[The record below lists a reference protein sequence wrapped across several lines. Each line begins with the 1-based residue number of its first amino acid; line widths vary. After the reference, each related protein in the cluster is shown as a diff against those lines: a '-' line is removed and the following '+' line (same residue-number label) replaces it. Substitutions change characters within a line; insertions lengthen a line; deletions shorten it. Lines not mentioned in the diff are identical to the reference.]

1 MIALGCFTRAQVGPV
16 VLDSIEAP
24 LTVSGYQSGAKQE
37 GHVQCLQLLIIH
49 RIFLASLQKPQEE
62 RLYWM
67 KAPEPPSWLWRK
79 EFRTTAQ
86 LIRSST
92 FLRGLEPEPSSKLS
106 EQRTS
111 SLRPSEMLNY
121 FTKGWACIHAAVT
134 LVIYV
139 YCSYS
144 VVPLVAKN
152 LTKYFLNGNLDKLI
166 RIPNR
171 FIQAAVHC
179 RNLFHHLLS
188 TVVFPE

>member
-1 MIALGCFTRAQVGPV
+1 MHIVADHSSHIFSFPSEATRRAALLNEGPRTTFLTLKKGVSYYSSVDQVIHILERIATRAIIKVERTENQ
-16 VLDSIEAP
+16 LIEAIRNAK
-24 LTVSGYQSGAKQE
+24 LLHERVS
-37 GHVQCLQLLIIH
+37 
-49 RIFLASLQKPQEE
+49 
-62 RLYWM
+62 LY
-67 KAPEPPSWLWRK
+67 SCC
-79 EFRTTAQ
+79 
-86 LIRSST
+86 S
-92 FLRGLEPEPSSKLS
+92 
-106 EQRTS
+106 
-111 SLRPSEMLNY
+111 Y
-121 FTKGWACIHAAVT
+121 FS
-134 LVIYV
+134 IYV